1 MLPEGVT
8 VQDYKERK
16 IANFYLGRSKPVSIL
31 TSPGITGDEFNKQ
44 EEYVVKALI
53 HIVGDAKQTAKDND
67 TDKFEWCLELL
78 QQLGPKR
85 RLGGV
90 DDLVRGLKE
99 YMQEK
104 PKSLLDFYQHA
115 LW

>member
-8 VQDYKERK
+8 LQDYRDRT
-16 IANFYLGRSKPVSIL
+16 IAEFYLGSKLFSIL

-44 EEYVVKALI
+44 EGYAVKALI
-53 HIVGDAKQTAKDND
+53 HIVGDAKQAAKGND

-85 RLGGV
+85 RLEGV
-90 DDLVRGLKE
+90 DELVRGLKE

-104 PKSLLDFYQHA
+104 PKSLLEFYKHA